1 MIVQRLTEPIV
12 MRIHLHLQRLIG
24 FCLCLYLL
32 ASCGGQQKQEED
44 VAGDVTFSDA
54 EQKLIKDI
62 SKVISDLPP
71 PSIVPNTLMKLGTEY
86 DPDLVNSIDKIAEYQ
101 TDEDKSALNLGV
113 YATDVGYQVAY
124 QQVEESLSHM
134 EALQRLAETVGVS
147 TAFDISLMENYEQ
160 SMNDPEALT
169 KLLNETMLL
178 AEKRLE
184 NSDRLAMAALVLTGS
199 FVEGLYL
206 VIKIIDEY
214 EGAGLSETERNEKLQ
229 PLVQIILEQRKPLT
243 DVIELMKDIPDDEG
257 IYGMISELEILKIL
271 YDSDLKDI
279 EEAMGGDE
287 NYVIPPDMLYDIT
300 TEVKRIRQD
309 IVG

>member
-1 MIVQRLTEPIV
+1 MNVPRLTEPIT
-12 MRIHLHLQRLIG
+12 MRKHIHFQRIVSL
-24 FCLCLYLL
+24 CLCLYLL
-32 ASCGGQQKQEED
+32 ASCGGQQKQED
-44 VAGDVTFSDA
+44 VASDVTFSDA
-54 EQKLIKDI
+54 EQRLISDI

-86 DPDLVNSIDKIAEYQ
+86 DPDLVNSIDKIEQYQ

-147 TAFDISLMENYEQ
+147 TAFDISLMENYEK
-160 SMNDPEALT
+160 SMNDPDSLAS
-169 KLLNETMLL
+169 LLNKTMLL
-178 AEKRLE
+178 AEQRLE
-184 NSDRLAMAALVLTGS
+184 SSDRLAMAALVLTGS

-206 VIKIIDEY
+206 VIKIIDQY
-214 EGAGLSETERNEKLQ
+214 EGAGLSAEERNRKLQ
-229 PLVQIILEQRKPLT
+229 PLVQIILEQRKPLS
-243 DVIELMKDIPDDEG
+243 DVIELMKDIPNDNA
-257 IYGMISELEILKIL
+257 ILGMISELQILKIL
-271 YDSDLKDI
+271 YENDLSEI
-279 EEAMGGDE
+279 EEAMQGNPD
-287 NYVIPPDMLYDIT
+287 YVIPPSMLIDIT

>member
-1 MIVQRLTEPIV
+1 MNVQRLTEPII
-12 MRIHLHLQRLIG
+12 MRIHLRLQRFTG

-32 ASCGGQQKQEED
+32 ASCGGQQKQED
-44 VAGDVTFSDA
+44 VASDVTFSDA
-54 EQKLIKDI
+54 EQKIISDI

-71 PSIVPNTLMKLGTEY
+71 PSIVPNTLMKLGSEY
-86 DPDLVNSIDKIAEYQ
+86 DPDLVNSIDKIEEYQ

-147 TAFDISLMENYEQ
+147 TAFDMSLMENYEK
-160 SMNDPEALT
+160 SMNNPDSLSN
-169 KLLNETMLL
+169 LLNQTMLL
-178 AEKRLE
+178 AEQRLE

-214 EGAGLSETERNEKLQ
+214 EGAGLSDAERNSKLQ
-229 PLVQIILEQRKPLT
+229 PLVQVILEQRKPLT
-243 DVIELMKDIPDDEG
+243 DVIKLMQDIPDDEG

-271 YDSDLKDI
+271 YDSDLKEI
-279 EEAMGGDE
+279 EEAMGGDA
-287 NYVIPPDMLYDIT
+287 NYVIPPDMLIDIT
-300 TEVKRIRQD
+300 TEVKRIRED

>member
-1 MIVQRLTEPIV
+1 
-12 MRIHLHLQRLIG
+12 MRIHLHLQRFAG

-32 ASCGGQQKQEED
+32 ASCGGQQKQED
-44 VAGDVTFSDA
+44 VASDVTFSDA
-54 EQKLIKDI
+54 EQKIISDI

-86 DPDLVNSIDKIAEYQ
+86 DPDLVNSIDKIEEYQ

-147 TAFDISLMENYEQ
+147 TAFDISLMENYEK
-160 SMNDPEALT
+160 SMNNPDSLAN
-169 KLLNETMLL
+169 LLNQTMLL
-178 AEKRLE
+178 AEQRLE

-214 EGAGLSETERNEKLQ
+214 EGAGLSAAERNSKLQ
-229 PLVQIILEQRKPLT
+229 PLVQVILEQRKPLT
-243 DVIELMKDIPDDEG
+243 DVIKLMKDIPDDEG

-271 YDSDLKDI
+271 YDSDLKEI
-279 EEAMGGDE
+279 EEAMGGDT
-287 NYVIPPDMLYDIT
+287 NYVIPPDMLIDIT
-300 TEVKRIRQD
+300 TEVKRIRED